1 MQSLLPMRRWAGP
14 WLVCLGLLLG
24 CSGQPAPQLD
34 FPSINGEMITP
45 AQYRGQVLL
54 VNFWATSCSTCVKE
68 MPKLVGTH
76 QKYHQRGLR
85 TIALAMQYDNLAY
98 VRKFAES
105 RQLPFDVAF
114 DAQGTLA
121 KAFDQVSV
129 TPTTYLINRQGQ
141 IVKMYVGEFSFA
153 QLHADI
159 EHAL

>member
-1 MQSLLPMRRWAGP
+1 MRSTPMRRWAGP
-14 WLVCLGLLLG
+14 WVVCLSLLLG
-24 CSGQPAPQLD
+24 CSGQTAPQLD
-34 FPSINGEMITP
+34 FPSINGEAITP

-54 VNFWATSCSTCVKE
+54 VNFWATSCRTCVKE
-68 MPKLVGTH
+68 MPKLVETH
-76 QKYHQRGLR
+76 LKYHQRGLR
-85 TIALAMQYDNLAY
+85 TIAVAMQYDNLAY

-114 DAQGTLA
+114 DTQGALA

-141 IVKMYVGEFSFA
+141 IVKMYLGEPNFA